1 METINASDF
10 KARCLAILDRVRET
24 GERIVILK
32 RGRPVAELWPPSQ
45 AESEYPQSEL
55 KGTGTVVGDI
65 VGPVVPEHYWDS
77 LTASDLIPGR
87 TGDEDAPSK
96 RGRRMGGE

>member
-1 METINASDF
+1 METINASYF

-45 AESEYPQSEL
+45 AESQYPQSEL
-55 KGTGTVVGDI
+55 EGTVTVIGDI
-65 VGPVVPEHYWDS
+65 VGARGAGGTIGTVCE
-77 LTASDLIPGR
+77 ASGATPDR
-87 TGDEDAPSK
+87 TGGKTP
-96 RGRRMGGE
+96 RNQPRRVGGE